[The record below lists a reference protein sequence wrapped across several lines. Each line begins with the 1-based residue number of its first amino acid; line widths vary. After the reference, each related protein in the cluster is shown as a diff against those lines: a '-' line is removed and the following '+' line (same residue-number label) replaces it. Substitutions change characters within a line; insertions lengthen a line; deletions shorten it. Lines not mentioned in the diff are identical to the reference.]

1 VQAAR
6 TLPAIRSQRETAF
19 ACAVALGLGLLA
31 TLLHWHGSDWPGQLY
46 RIDLFRRVGF
56 TQWDNQWYA
65 GHQTPGYSLLFPPL
79 GAVLGAAV
87 VGVGSAVAATAC
99 FALLVRRRLAAGL
112 FASVWFGAA
121 SVTNLV
127 VGRLT
132 FALGMAIGLGA
143 ALAFVSN
150 RRWLAVALA
159 ALTPMASP
167 VAGVFVALAAV
178 AWALGQRPVRRFGL
192 LVAAAALVPVFVLA
206 VVFPEGGRFPFLW
219 TDFLLIGAVSAVA
232 AVVLPAQQRTLKI
245 GAALYALAAVVT
257 FLIPNPLGGN
267 ITRFGM
273 YLGGPVLAGVFWP
286 LRRVATIVLAIPLC
300 IWQWQPAMDGMVSA
314 GKDPSTLATYYQ
326 PLLTFMS
333 SVSPSRIEIP
343 FTKEHWE
350 VTYVAPK
357 VALARGWER
366 QLDIADNAL
375 FYAPNLSAT
384 AYQAWL
390 SDNAVGYVALADT
403 QLDPSARAEAALLT
417 AGLPAL
423 QPVWR
428 SAHWRVWRVT
438 TAKPMVEGPAHLA
451 KIDSA
456 SFTLHVAAAG
466 TVLIRIRYS
475 THWQIQGPGCVAP
488 SPDGWTEL
496 QVPAA
501 AVVKVRQ
508 VVPFG
513 PNHTSSCPS
522 P

>member
-1 VQAAR
+1 M
-6 TLPAIRSQRETAF
+6 
-19 ACAVALGLGLLA
+19 
-31 TLLHWHGSDWPGQLY
+31 LHWHGSDWPGQLY

-99 FALLVRRRLAAGL
+99 FALLVRRRLAAGF

-121 SVTNLV
+121 SVTNVV

-132 FALGMAIGLGA
+132 FALGMAIGLAA
-143 ALAFVSN
+143 ALAFVNN
-150 RRWLAVALA
+150 RRLVAVVLA

-178 AWALGQRPVRRFGL
+178 AWALGERPVRRFGL
-192 LVAAAALVPVFVLA
+192 IVAGAAVVPVFLLA

-219 TDFLLIGAVSAVA
+219 TDFLLIGAVSLVA
-232 AVVLPAQQRTLKI
+232 AVVLPSEQRTLKI
-245 GAALYALAAVVT
+245 GAALYALAALVT

-286 LRRVATIVLAIPLC
+286 LRRVATVVLAIPLC

-375 FYAPNLSAT
+375 FYEPNLSAT
-384 AYQAWL
+384 AYETWL

-403 QLDPSARAEAALLT
+403 QLDASAHAEAALLT
-417 AGLPAL
+417 AGLPDL
-423 QPVWR
+423 QPAWHD
-428 SAHWRVWRVT
+428 SHWRVWRVT
-438 TAKPMVEGPAHLA
+438 TAKPMVEGPAHLV
-451 KIDSA
+451 KIDSE
-456 SFTLHVAAAG
+456 SFTLRVAAAG
-466 TVLIRIRYS
+466 TVLVRIRYS
-475 THWQIQGPGCVAP
+475 THWQIQGKGCVAP
-488 SPDGWTEL
+488 SPDGWTVL
-496 QVPAA
+496 KVPAA
-501 AVVKVRQ
+501 GVVKVHQ

-513 PNHTSSCPS
+513 PNHSSGCPS
-522 P
+522 S